1 MKNIVVLDDSVMT
14 KNLVTLTEVINGID
28 LIVADYSSAFS
39 DFVILDRPVC
49 FLDNDIE
56 LYKKN
61 RGITFD
67 NIKFWSPGPFIK
79 GLNEFVDEVKKLLNN
94 KDYYKEE
101 RKNYVDMNF
110 GKNIENCSKNVADY
124 LFKDNN
130 IQKFF
135 DKKKKTA
142 DSKLIE
148 LYGENLNLKSC
159 VYITKE
165 NEDNNIKYIYELSS
179 DTVKDGV
186 DYLPPIIMLKNK
198 ISTANCTLN
207 MYNNNVT
214 KEDFDNLC
222 DIKVT
227 DDKTTDFILGT
238 NIIVSQVT
246 DGDALILT
254 YEAVDESGN
263 KSKPLE
269 IKLKNNIN

>member
-1 MKNIVVLDDSVMT
+1 MNKNKKGFT
-14 KNLVTLTEVINGID
+14 LVEMLAAIGILLLITILTYPSFNKLNKKTEEKF
-28 LIVADYSSAFS
+28 DYS
-39 DFVILDRPVC
+39 
-49 FLDNDIE
+49 
-56 LYKKN
+56 
-61 RGITFD
+61 
-67 NIKFWSPGPFIK
+67 IKTIVENAAK
-79 GLNEFVDEVKKLLNN
+79 IYVDNN
-94 KDYYKEE
+94 KELIDEKITS
-101 RKNYVDMNF
+101 NN
-110 GKNIENCSKNVADY
+110 GKYCLPVATLSSYDY
-124 LFKDNN
+124 LDTP
-130 IQKFF
+130 I
-135 DKKKKTA
+135 KKS
-142 DSKLIE
+142 D
-148 LYGENLNLKSC
+148 GENLNLKSC

-198 ISTANCTLN
+198 IPTANCTLN

-227 DDKTTDFILGT
+227 DDKTTDFVLGT
-238 NIIVSQVT
+238 NITVSQVT

-254 YEAVDESGN
+254 YEAIDESGN